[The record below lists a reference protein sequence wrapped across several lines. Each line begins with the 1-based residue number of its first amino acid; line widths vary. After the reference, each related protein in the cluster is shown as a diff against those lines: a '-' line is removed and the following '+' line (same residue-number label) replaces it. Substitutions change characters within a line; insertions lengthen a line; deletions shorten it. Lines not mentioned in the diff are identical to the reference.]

1 MCEVDRPLITRQV
14 LSYLTE
20 HTGAQDT
27 LEGIVEWWLLE
38 QRIIHQTQEV
48 DRVLADLTAR
58 KLLVQVKAA
67 DGRVHYRANRRRAK
81 AIREMLRSDND

>member
-14 LSYLTE
+14 LVYLTE

-38 QRIIHQTQEV
+38 QRIIHQTEEV
-48 DRVLADLTAR
+48 NKVLADLTAR
-58 KLLVQVKAA
+58 NLLVQVKSA

-81 AIREMLRSDND
+81 AIRELLRSDSE

>member
-38 QRIIHQTQEV
+38 QRIIHQTEEV
-48 DRVLADLTAR
+48 NKVLADLTAR
-58 KLLVQVKAA
+58 NLLVEVKAA